1 MGGRGGDLSDSEHVM
16 FTGTRWASL
25 IIVEPADIWVSR
37 LPFDFLHNLL
47 QGLRSMVL
55 KRENDGIDLWA
66 PGAVTYVRPLL

>member
-1 MGGRGGDLSDSEHVM
+1 MGGRGGGLSDSEHVM

-25 IIVEPADIWVSR
+25 IIAEPADIWVSR

-66 PGAVTYVRPLL
+66 PGTVTYVRPLL